1 VAGKPV
7 LDYLYVVLISR
18 EISIQAKHQSKQRQA
33 DTELQGIEGAV
44 TRSGLRPLEIS
55 KLQPLK

>member
-1 VAGKPV
+1 V

-33 DTELQGIEGAV
+33 DMGLEGIEGAV